1 MINKFYIKIRQLL
14 KKILFFLFS
23 ENSIFINIFVHF
35 DIFLRRLGKM
45 TPKELDVLIKYAL
58 LYPPRVR
65 ALLGALLEQLDV
77 AIDIKE
83 LKNSLNPLT
92 IYRYNLRDTTLTTQP
107 NWNIV

>member
-1 MINKFYIKIRQLL
+1 MLG
-14 KKILFFLFS
+14 FLDAMKDL
-23 ENSIFINIFVHF
+23 NSIPDVDKKSAIL
-35 DIFLRRLGKM
+35 IFLRRLGKM

-107 NWNIV
+107 TWNIV